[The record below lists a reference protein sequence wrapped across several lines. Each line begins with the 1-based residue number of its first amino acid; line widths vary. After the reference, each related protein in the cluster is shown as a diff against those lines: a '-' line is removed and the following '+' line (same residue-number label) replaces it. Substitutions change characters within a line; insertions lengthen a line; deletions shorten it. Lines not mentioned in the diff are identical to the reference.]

1 MAVILPG
8 KSEKSEFVNWNS
20 YAVLGKIYREFADF
34 FSWNWLVEYD
44 SNHSY
49 SHPRE
54 ADEAHYV
61 I

>member
-1 MAVILPG
+1 MLVILPR

-34 FSWNWLVEYD
+34 FFQDWLVEYD
-44 SNHSY
+44 SHHSY

-54 ADEAHYV
+54 ADAVHYV